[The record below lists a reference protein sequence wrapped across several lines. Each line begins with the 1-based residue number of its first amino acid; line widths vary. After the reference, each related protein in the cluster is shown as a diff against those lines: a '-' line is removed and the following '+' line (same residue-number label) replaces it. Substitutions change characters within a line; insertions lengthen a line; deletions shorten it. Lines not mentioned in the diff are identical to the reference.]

1 MPPTIVAESLPDGME
16 GEAYSS
22 RLTAKGTAPITWSI
36 VSGVL
41 PEGLSLNEDTG
52 EISGTPAGEG
62 TEVFTVMAVNAL
74 GEDIKEFS
82 ITIAKSRDGI
92 RRHRQG
98 RRSRHGQRGSRLGD
112 GRNGNHPDRCAK
124 RGLPF

>member
-1 MPPTIVAESLPDGME
+1 M
-16 GEAYSS
+16 
-22 RLTAKGTAPITWSI
+22 
-36 VSGVL
+36 SGVL

-62 TEVFTVMAVNAL
+62 TEVFTVMAVNDL

-82 ITIAKSRDGI
+82 ITIVKAPEAEYAGY
-92 RRHRQG
+92 RQG
-98 RRSRHGQRGSRLGD
+98 RRSRHRQRGPRLGD
-112 GRNGNHPDRCAK
+112 GRNGDHPDRYAK

>member
-74 GEDIKEFS
+74 GEVKP
-82 ITIAKSRDGI
+82 
-92 RRHRQG
+92 Q
-98 RRSRHGQRGSRLGD
+98 L
-112 GRNGNHPDRCAK
+112 
-124 RGLPF
+124 